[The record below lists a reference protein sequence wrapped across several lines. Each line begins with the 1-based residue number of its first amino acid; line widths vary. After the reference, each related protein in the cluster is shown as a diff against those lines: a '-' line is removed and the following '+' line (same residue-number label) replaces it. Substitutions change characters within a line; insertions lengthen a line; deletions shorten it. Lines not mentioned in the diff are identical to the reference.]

1 MHRSRLTAIVIDC
14 LPEHFEDSVRF
25 WAAALGVKQPRK
37 PGASQRYVHLKR
49 PDNEVDVLLQRVEKD
64 PGIHLDI
71 ESDSID
77 REVARLEAHGATR
90 KGKVKR
96 WWVMR
101 DPAGQ
106 AFCIVRDQGKGLL
119 KKQKP
124 WCDAEPA
131 GKA

>member
-14 LPEHFEDSVRF
+14 LPQHFEESVRF

-49 PDNEVDVLLQRVEKD
+49 PDNDLDVLLQRVEKD
-64 PGIHLDI
+64 PGVHLDI

-77 REVARLEAHGATR
+77 REAARLEALGARR

-101 DPAGQ
+101 DPSGL
-106 AFCIVRDQGKGLL
+106 AFCVVRDQGKGLL

-124 WCDAEPA
+124 WSDT
-131 GKA
+131 